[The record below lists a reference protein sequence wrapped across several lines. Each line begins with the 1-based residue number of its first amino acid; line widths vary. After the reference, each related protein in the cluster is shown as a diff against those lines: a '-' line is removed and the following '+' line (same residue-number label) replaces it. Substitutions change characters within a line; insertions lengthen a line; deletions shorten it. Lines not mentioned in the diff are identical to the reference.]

1 MNIISDLFLTFAR
14 IGAFTFGGGYAMIAL
29 IEDACVT
36 KKQWITHEEMMQMIV
51 IAESTPG
58 PIAINC
64 ATYVGYK
71 KGKFPGAA
79 AATLGMVMPSF
90 LILYIISLYLDTF
103 LGIRWIASAFKG
115 IRAAVGLLIADAA
128 VRMFRKTKPK
138 GAQLV
143 IMTAAFSVM
152 LLSNLF
158 YLHISSIVIMLCA
171 AVVSLALYAMKNR
184 PPGMEGWQNDLS
196 GTVFQLFGSRLLRVR
211 RVWSHSPHPGHRP
224 CKGMAGR
231 GDGHDDYRGQ

>member
-1 MNIISDLFLTFAR
+1 
-14 IGAFTFGGGYAMIAL
+14 MIAL

-171 AVVSLALYAMKNR
+171 AVVSLALYAMKKPSAGN
-184 PPGMEGWQNDLS
+184 G
-196 GTVFQLFGSRLLRVR
+196 
-211 RVWSHSPHPGHRP
+211 
-224 CKGMAGR
+224 GMAE
-231 GDGHDDYRGQ
+231 

>member
-1 MNIISDLFLTFAR
+1 MIS
-14 IGAFTFGGGYAMIAL
+14 L

-71 KGKFPGAA
+71 KGNIAGAA

-90 LILYIISLYLDTF
+90 LILFLISLYLETF
-103 LGIRWIASAFKG
+103 LEIRWIASAFRG

-128 VRMFRKTKPK
+128 VKMIRKMRPK
-138 GAQLV
+138 GAELV
-143 IMTAAFSVM
+143 IMTAALSVM

-158 YLHISSIVIMLCA
+158 YLHISSIVIMLSA
-171 AVVSLALYAMKNR
+171 AVISLALYALKK
-184 PPGMEGWQNDLS
+184 PDK
-196 GTVFQLFGSRLLRVR
+196 GT
-211 RVWSHSPHPGHRP
+211 
-224 CKGMAGR
+224 GR
-231 GDGHDDYRGQ
+231 MSE

>member
-171 AVVSLALYAMKNR
+171 AVVSLALYAMKKPSAGN
-184 PPGMEGWQNDLS
+184 G
-196 GTVFQLFGSRLLRVR
+196 
-211 RVWSHSPHPGHRP
+211 
-224 CKGMAGR
+224 GMAE
-231 GDGHDDYRGQ
+231 

>member
-1 MNIISDLFLTFAR
+1 MNIYFELFLTFAK
-14 IGAFTFGGGYAMIAL
+14 IGAFTFGGGYAMISL

-71 KGKFPGAA
+71 KGRIAGAA

-90 LILYIISLYLDTF
+90 LILYLISLYLETF
-103 LGIRWIASAFKG
+103 LEIRWIASAFKG

-128 VRMFRKTKPK
+128 VRMFRKMQPK
-138 GAQLV
+138 GAKLV
-143 IMTAAFSVM
+143 FMTAAFSVM

-158 YLHISSIVIMLCA
+158 YLHISSIVIMLSA
-171 AVVSLALYAMKNR
+171 AVVSLSLYALKK
-184 PPGMEGWQNDLS
+184 PDK
-196 GTVFQLFGSRLLRVR
+196 GT
-211 RVWSHSPHPGHRP
+211 
-224 CKGMAGR
+224 GR
-231 GDGHDDYRGQ
+231 MSE